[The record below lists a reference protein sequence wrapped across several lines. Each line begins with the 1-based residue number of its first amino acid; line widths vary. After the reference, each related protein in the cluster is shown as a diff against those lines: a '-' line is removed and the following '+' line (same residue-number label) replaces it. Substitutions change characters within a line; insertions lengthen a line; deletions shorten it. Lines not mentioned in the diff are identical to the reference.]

1 MPKRFVVSHGIKSS
15 FALFLSRGRK
25 KGRKESSDVGSTSIR
40 WNALTPKR
48 FDSRRRK
55 NERRNTKKRERE
67 RYKRERRGRE
77 WKRGPREWWLG
88 ALAIEDGKWAREK
101 EDTGEEEREDLWK
114 HVEIRGTLRP
124 DQRHENLARASLPA
138 DRPHSLPTRFPRTRT
153 LSACPFRR
161 APLYLRARL
170 YRQPR
175 LPLTALPPS
184 KPPFR

>member
-67 RYKRERRGRE
+67 RDIRGREEEESGREARGNGGSVRSRLKMANERERRRIRARRRE
-77 WKRGPREWWLG
+77 RICGSTWRFEAHCAQTSGTKIWRGPPCLRTDHIPSPPDFLVREPYPP
-88 ALAIEDGKWAREK
+88 ARFAV
-101 EDTGEEEREDLWK
+101 L
-114 HVEIRGTLRP
+114 
-124 DQRHENLARASLPA
+124 
-138 DRPHSLPTRFPRTRT
+138 HSICVRVYIDSPG
-153 LSACPFRR
+153 SH
-161 APLYLRARL
+161 
-170 YRQPR
+170 
-175 LPLTALPPS
+175 
-184 KPPFR
+184 